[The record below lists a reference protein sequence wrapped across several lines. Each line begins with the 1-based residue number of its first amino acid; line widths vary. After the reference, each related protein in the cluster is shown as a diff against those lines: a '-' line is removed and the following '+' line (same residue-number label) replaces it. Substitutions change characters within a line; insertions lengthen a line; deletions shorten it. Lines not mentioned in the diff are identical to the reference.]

1 MNIADRVE
9 SWIIILAATIIIGIT
24 VTAVAMQERRL
35 TEIENRLNE
44 HLKQPVISADPY
56 PLGSYNLVATYMY
69 PIYTLPQGSIV
80 ATLGSNLLY
89 VR

>member
-44 HLKQPVISADPY
+44 HLKQPVFVDPL
-56 PLGSYNLVATYMY
+56 PMGSYNLVATYMY

-89 VR
+89 AR